1 MEAVVTAAWVFPFV
15 AALITFLY
23 MVFQYRRYGSILL
36 LRTTVLYS
44 FILYLMCAYFLT
56 MLPLPKIEDVAKL
69 TTPYLQLEPF
79 KDVVVWLNKS
89 GAVLSQPST
98 WIRLINRDLF
108 VMVANI
114 VMTIPFGIYLR
125 YYFRCSWKKTLFLSL
140 GLSLI
145 FELTQLSAL
154 FGIYPRPYRLCET
167 DDLIT
172 NTLGGMIGYWIA
184 KPLTRH
190 LPTRE
195 RIDEVAY
202 RKGMHVS
209 VTRRITA
216 ALVDLFLLG
225 MTGLFFI
232 LLDHPLHAILL
243 GGRYTVWLMVFI
255 GIYAVLI
262 VAYFIIGEWLQ
273 GGLTIGKR
281 LTHIRLVDARTGGRP
296 KLWQCAVRYSLL
308 YFAFLPLPFAA
319 LFFLLYAFRDESVQW
334 TWLVLCILLMLI
346 YVTSFIWI
354 VVSVLNR
361 SSQLPHGVLSKTDNI
376 STLAVPKMIAED
388 LEDGSDD

>member
-1 MEAVVTAAWVFPFV
+1 
-15 AALITFLY
+15 
-23 MVFQYRRYGSILL
+23 
-36 LRTTVLYS
+36 
-44 FILYLMCAYFLT
+44 
-56 MLPLPKIEDVAKL
+56 
-69 TTPYLQLEPF
+69 
-79 KDVVVWLNKS
+79 
-89 GAVLSQPST
+89 
-98 WIRLINRDLF
+98 
-108 VMVANI
+108 
-114 VMTIPFGIYLR
+114 
-125 YYFRCSWKKTLFLSL
+125 
-140 GLSLI
+140 
-145 FELTQLSAL
+145 
-154 FGIYPRPYRLCET
+154 
-167 DDLIT
+167 
-172 NTLGGMIGYWIA
+172 
-184 KPLTRH
+184 
-190 LPTRE
+190 
-195 RIDEVAY
+195 
-202 RKGMHVS
+202 
-209 VTRRITA
+209 
-216 ALVDLFLLG
+216 

-361 SSQLPHGVLSKTDNI
+361 SSQLPHSVLSKTDNI